1 LNKNHSF
8 SINHNYTYARRK
20 GDDPIAIDP
29 IPFDI
34 PNTLSK
40 NITGLAYKYSTM
52 NDRFSATVFAK
63 QFNMNA
69 STVDA
74 EWGTHESMKSNH
86 NKTGYGVA
94 AMYYIFPFA
103 QVKASYESTW
113 RLPEGEEMFGNGL
126 LLKNNPYLKP
136 EHSHN
141 INVGLSLMKT
151 FNKHKLEGEVNYLY
165 RKAGDY
171 IRLESDGQISRYS
184 NLDSVRTSGVEW
196 SVRYTYNDAL
206 SLEVNSTYQNT
217 LNIKTYDQGI
227 PNYTYWDR
235 LPNMPYLFGS
245 FDASYKFK
253 KAFYGHDALTFGV
266 GGNFVEKF
274 YLFWPSQG
282 SAGTKFIIPRQ
293 FTQDVSITYSLQNG
307 KYNMAAECTN
317 LSNAKLYDNFKLQK
331 PGRAFSVKLRY
342 FFHN

>member
-1 LNKNHSF
+1 
-8 SINHNYTYARRK
+8 
-20 GDDPIAIDP
+20 
-29 IPFDI
+29 
-34 PNTLSK
+34 
-40 NITGLAYKYSTM
+40 
-52 NDRFSATVFAK
+52 
-63 QFNMNA
+63 MNA

-74 EWGTHESMKSNH
+74 EWGTHETRKSSYNR
-86 NKTGYGVA
+86 TGYGIA

-113 RLPEGEEMFGNGL
+113 RMPEGEEMFGNGL

-141 INVGLSLMKT
+141 LNAGIVLMKT
-151 FNKHKLEGEVNYLY
+151 FNKHKLEGEFNYLY
-165 RKAGDY
+165 RKSGDF

-196 SVRYTYNDAL
+196 GVRYTYNDAL
-206 SLEVNSTYQNT
+206 SFEVNSTYQNT
-217 LNIKTYDQGI
+217 LNIKTFDQGI

-245 FDASYKFK
+245 FDAGYRIK
-253 KAFYGHDALTFGV
+253 KAFFDHDVLSFGV

-293 FTQDVSITYSLQNG
+293 FTQDVSVTYSLQNG

-331 PGRAFSVKLRY
+331 PGRAFNVKLRY